1 MKIKGGT
8 VTERVPN
15 EEEGSSRGKNEIQ
28 HRVGVILEVQ
38 NKMDTFFHLKNNHK
52 ELFILFSQKI
62 LKKNVKF
69 QINKTNKG

>member
-38 NKMDTFFHLKNNHK
+38 NKMDTFFH
-52 ELFILFSQKI
+52 
-62 LKKNVKF
+62 
-69 QINKTNKG
+69 